1 MVPILSGSPRNISG
15 LSQDVGKLKS
25 GGTEM
30 RGRISGILAVVLA
43 LGVPAIGVAAGEGL
57 AGLWNIE
64 GGGTLDLKADG
75 TFSGKPKDMDGFA
88 GKWVVNGAGLLVLTR
103 DDGMA
108 AECKYTLA
116 GTKLTLADC
125 PAAGAYAKS
134 Q

>member
-1 MVPILSGSPRNISG
+1 
-15 LSQDVGKLKS
+15 
-25 GGTEM
+25 M
-30 RGRISGILAVVLA
+30 RGRISGILALVLVLV
-43 LGVPAIGVAAGEGL
+43 LGVPAIGLAGGEGL
-57 AGLWNIE
+57 AGRWNIE
-64 GGGTLDLKADG
+64 GGGTLEIKDDG
-75 TFSGKPKDMDGFA
+75 TFSGKPKDMDAFA
-88 GKWVVNGAGLLVLTR
+88 GKWAVNGAGLLVLTR